1 MSHFTPYA
9 PKAEEIYGAGEDVL
23 SADRNT
29 VEADQESSSV
39 LAAYQIFEVL
49 GDRDWLG
56 QEIEGERLIA
66 RLDAALQYLLRER
79 SDPETGMI
87 VSGFSADWGDLS
99 PIYPDARA
107 IYLDDATPRVLGLY
121 TNCQFYFAADNL
133 AELYAVLEENAR
145 ADFWARTAERTKES
159 INQHLWKEDQGFY
172 RMHAVLTPALTTGW
186 PDDSDIFAMGGNAL
200 ALLYGVADEAQAGK
214 IFDQARKRRAEV
226 GVSTI
231 SGSLLPAFAQGLFAH
246 PMVKEE
252 YAYQNGGQ
260 WDWFGGRFV
269 LSEFE
274 RGFSQRAQRHLI
286 EIARKVASS
295 SGLFEWQTKDGKG
308 RGSRNYAGSAG
319 ALGAAC
325 FRGLFG
331 VYLRGDELELKVRL
345 GDQPGQIQLNQPA
358 TDTFVRYRYRY
369 DEESLQIRL
378 FYESNL
384 AGEGNLSV
392 LLPRGKTASSVLVDE
407 EEQSFFTERLGEDRY
422 VELATDWAPHEL
434 RVQLK

>member
-1 MSHFTPYA
+1 MSRTVVLGRLAAIAVCIAGALWVASHDPSVSTVDTSFSSAPNATSGFRVENQHLYRMQAMFRPTLEANRKDFSGRLGTVKGFGAGHAYPQIWLRDSSTLIPASRFYFASEYLTSWLEEHLAHQGSNGRLFDWIAAGPASHFA
-9 PKAEEIYGAGEDVL
+9 PNAPRAKDIHPEPAPM
-23 SADRNT
+23 SADKNT

-49 GDRDWLG
+49 SDRDWLS

-121 TNCQFYFAADNL
+121 TNCQFYFAAEKL
-133 AELYAVLEENAR
+133 AELYVVLEKNAP

-159 INQHLWKEDQGFY
+159 INQHLWQEDKGFY
-172 RMHAVLTPALTTGW
+172 RMHAVLTPALTIGW

-200 ALLYGVADEAQAGK
+200 ALLYGVADDAQAAK
-214 IFDQARKRRAEV
+214 IFDQARKRRVEV

-246 PMVKEE
+246 PMMKEE

-260 WDWFGGRFV
+260 WDWFGGRFI
-269 LSEFE
+269 LAEFE
-274 RGFSQRAQRHLI
+274 RGCSERARRHLI
-286 EIARKVASS
+286 EIARKVASGG
-295 SGLFEWQTKDGKG
+295 GL
-308 RGSRNYAGSAG
+308 
-319 ALGAAC
+319 
-325 FRGLFG
+325 
-331 VYLRGDELELKVRL
+331 
-345 GDQPGQIQLNQPA
+345 
-358 TDTFVRYRYRY
+358 
-369 DEESLQIRL
+369 
-378 FYESNL
+378 YE
-384 AGEGNLSV
+384 
-392 LLPRGKTASSVLVDE
+392 
-407 EEQSFFTERLGEDRY
+407 
-422 VELATDWAPHEL
+422 
-434 RVQLK
+434 